1 MARDALTGAPV
12 PPGENRPPL
21 LELIGVSAA
30 PPGSRAPVL
39 TGVELRLA
47 AGTCGVLL
55 GGNGAGKSTLLRT
68 AAGLWPP
75 RAGTVRSPWGTVCS
89 PSETAFD
96 PRQVALVLED
106 PAAQF
111 LAATVAEEL
120 EFALENQGFCRE
132 EILARRDAT
141 LAAFNLEPLRHRDPA
156 TLSPGE
162 QSRCLIAA
170 ALVLEPRVL
179 LLDDTFLYLGP
190 GEGRALWNA
199 LCREIRRDRSRAVLL
214 ATHDGDLAVEADCVG
229 ILADG
234 RLRAWGPP
242 ATVLRQELPASVEP
256 PLDLWMEDALR
267 RQGIV
272 LPAGDLGVEGLAG
285 RIASGGGP

>member
-1 MARDALTGAPV
+1 VARDALTDAPV
-12 PPGENRPPL
+12 PPGENSPPL
-21 LELIGVSAA
+21 LELVGVSAA

-39 TGVELRLA
+39 TDVDLRLA
-47 AGTCGVLL
+47 GGTCGVLL

-75 RAGTVRSPWGTVCS
+75 RAGTVRSP
-89 PSETAFD
+89 SETAFD

-111 LAATVAEEL
+111 LAATVSEEL
-120 EFALENQGFCRE
+120 EFALENQGLRRE

-214 ATHDGDLAVEADCVG
+214 ATHDGDLAVEVDRVG
-229 ILADG
+229 ILAEG

-267 RQGIV
+267 RTGVV

-285 RIASGGGP
+285 RLASGGEP